1 MKRITRSQDDRIIA
15 GVCGGFADYFNIDST
30 LIRILWIF
38 FTLFGG
44 SGILGYILASIIIPD
59 EGVVAKPKPLSE
71 ASGKNSRFWGIILTV
86 VGVIVLLQHDYLFR
100 TILYSFW
107 GTNLNAVFS
116 MGLILIG
123 AYMLFYRRKDLTA
136 FFDKEAALPL
146 HLSETDKKVA
156 GVCGGLA
163 ESINVD
169 ANIIRLIWVF
179 GTFMTAGIG
188 AIIYFVLTLIL
199 PKATYSEVDE

>member
-15 GVCGGFADYFNIDST
+15 GVCGGFADYFNVDST
-30 LIRILWIF
+30 LIRMLWIF

-59 EGVVAKPKPLSE
+59 EGIEIKTKPNLGVK
-71 ASGKNSRFWGIILTV
+71 KSRFWGFILVV
-86 VGVIVLLQHDYLFR
+86 VGVIVLIQHDYLFK

-107 GTNLNAVFS
+107 GTSLNAIFS

-156 GVCGGLA
+156 GVCGGIA
-163 ESINVD
+163 ESVNVD
-169 ANIIRLIWVF
+169 SNIIRLIWVF
-179 GTFMTAGIG
+179 GTFMTAGTG
-188 AIIYFVLTLIL
+188 AIIYFVLMIIL